1 MDKDQNIP
9 DPKSEDKNSELKNE
23 QKSQHIPEEIQALGS
38 PQTVSSNQ
46 QPTTVNYKPETET
59 MEVHKH
65 LHHVTQKK
73 KWGEYLLE
81 FLMLFLAVFLGF
93 LAENVREHSVERE
106 REKQYMRSM
115 VKDLGQDI
123 RNINLDLENRRSKH
137 QIADSLA
144 EMFLQ
149 HDPQSQTSFI
159 YFCARRFSVVG
170 YIFHMT
176 DGTLMQLK
184 NSGGLRLVRKGDVV
198 DSLQDYYNLFQQH
211 EDNRELEMLQL
222 RDYRDV
228 MVRIFDVKIFEAMI
242 KNFPL
247 TTIPPG
253 NPPLLNNDRTAI
265 NELLMRI
272 QLSKRIN
279 LVNIQRLTEL
289 KGNGLRLMEQI
300 KKQYHLDE

>member
-1 MDKDQNIP
+1 MSEEENIP
-9 DPKSEDKNSELKNE
+9 NQKSEEKPEDKA
-23 QKSQHIPEEIQALGS
+23 QSQPSNLPGGHAGVE
-38 PQTVSSNQ
+38 PQT
-46 QPTTVNYKPETET
+46 TKMET
-59 MEVHKH
+59 HAHH
-65 LHHVTQKK
+65 LHKAPGKNFWH
-73 KWGEYLLE
+73 YFFE

-93 LAENVREHSVERE
+93 LAENMREHAVERE
-106 REKQYMRSM
+106 RERQYMRSM

-149 HDPQSQTSFI
+149 HDRQSQTSFI

-184 NSGGLRLVRKGDVV
+184 NSGGLRLVRKQDVV
-198 DSLQDYYNLFQQH
+198 DSLQGYYNLFQQH

-228 MVRIFDVKIFEAMI
+228 MVRVFDVRIFEAMI

-247 TTIPPG
+247 TTIPQG
-253 NPPLLNNDRTAI
+253 NPPLLDNDRTVI

-279 LVNIQRLTEL
+279 LVNIQALTEL
-289 KGNGLRLMEQI
+289 KGKALRLIEQI
-300 KKQYHLDE
+300 KQQYHLNE